1 MNSTSPKSNSPK
13 AAQAQAGPHKL
24 SRRKRLQAAVL
35 AAIAAT
41 LPACES
47 TKWRMEI
54 GPAHMDNTGA
64 PALGFKFPGVADPDL
79 IDYLEGDLPVV
90 P

>member
-1 MNSTSPKSNSPK
+1 MKSNSPRSNSPK
-13 AAQAQAGPHKL
+13 AAQARTGPHRL

-35 AAIAAT
+35 AVIAST
-41 LPACES
+41 LPACGGN
-47 TKWRMEI
+47 KWHMQV
-54 GPAHMDNTGA
+54 GPAHMDDTGA

-79 IDYLEGDLPVV
+79 INYLEGDLPIV